1 MILALDEP
9 WGAAREPG
17 GGTPGPNV
25 QKKGYIHLMNHNDYS
40 QRLQQFEDC
49 NSTNLVAL
57 GTWVR
62 NDALPWLWN
71 ELGGAILTPK
81 QQHPNAPTAPR
92 PQRLCPMTDADA
104 VRQGLMVSVA
114 DRMKKLAE
122 PSYFRAQLTMLDKEA
137 IRYCDNIDAFSQAP
151 SVFAKEAVVH
161 TLHRALL
168 EMMRYA
174 LILLEDA
181 AHNVTEVS
189 GYFAAWRRKRETPFE
204 VYKGTE
210 QIIYGTYSG
219 MTHADRAP
227 YTSIDVLRTAIELR
241 LRGAF
246 CVSSYVNTKKTDDL
260 IPIDLSKLF
269 EAIQMHQKDIAFI
282 VNLHDVWKIYRWSNF
297 YLHGGARDFP
307 WVPGFLLQYLRPLF
321 ADPRTGS
328 NVSWSINGG
337 IRMKRET
344 WHAVR
349 KALVPPIERPSLIQ
363 RISNACGTFWPSKAS
378 PLELPAV
385 EERAAECVFLD

>member
-1 MILALDEP
+1 M
-9 WGAAREPG
+9 
-17 GGTPGPNV
+17 
-25 QKKGYIHLMNHNDYS
+25 
-40 QRLQQFEDC
+40 
-49 NSTNLVAL
+49 
-57 GTWVR
+57 
-62 NDALPWLWN
+62 
-71 ELGGAILTPK
+71 
-81 QQHPNAPTAPR
+81 
-92 PQRLCPMTDADA
+92 
-104 VRQGLMVSVA
+104 
-114 DRMKKLAE
+114 
-122 PSYFRAQLTMLDKEA
+122 
-137 IRYCDNIDAFSQAP
+137 
-151 SVFAKEAVVH
+151 H

-181 AHNVTEVS
+181 AHHVTDVP

-210 QIIYGTYSG
+210 QIIYGIYSG

-227 YTSIDVLRTAIELR
+227 YTPVAVLRTAIELR

-246 CVSSYVNTKKTDDL
+246 CVSSYVNPERPDDL
-260 IPIDLSKLF
+260 IPIYLSKLF
-269 EAIQMHQKDIAFI
+269 EAIQTNQKDIEFI
-282 VNLHDVWKIYRWSNF
+282 VDLHDVWKIYRWSNF

-321 ADPRTGS
+321 ADPRTNANGS
-328 NVSWSINGG
+328 GSIDGG

-349 KALVPPIERPSLIQ
+349 NVLVPRIERPGPMQ
-363 RISNACGTFWPSKAS
+363 RLSDAWCALWPSKTS

-385 EERAAECVFLD
+385 EERAAACVFLD

>member
-1 MILALDEP
+1 
-9 WGAAREPG
+9 
-17 GGTPGPNV
+17 
-25 QKKGYIHLMNHNDYS
+25 MNHNDYS
-40 QRLQQFEDC
+40 QKLQQLKDC
-49 NSTNLVAL
+49 NSSNMVAL
-57 GTWVR
+57 GRWVR

-71 ELGGAILTPK
+71 ELGGAILVPK
-81 QQHPNAPTAPR
+81 QQHPKALTAPR
-92 PQRLCPMTDADA
+92 PPKLTPMTDADS
-104 VRQGLMVSVA
+104 VRQGVMVSIA
-114 DRMKKLAE
+114 DRRNKLIE
-122 PSYFRAQLTMLDKEA
+122 PSYYRAHLTMLDREA
-137 IRYCDNIDAFSQAP
+137 TRYCDSIDALSQSP
-151 SVFAKEAVVH
+151 SAFAKEAAVH
-161 TLHRALL
+161 TLHSALL

-189 GYFAAWRRKRETPFE
+189 GYFAAWRRNRETPFE

-210 QIIYGTYSG
+210 QIIYGVYSG

-227 YTSIDVLRTAIELR
+227 YTPVAVLRTAIELR

-246 CVSSYVNTKKTDDL
+246 CVSSYVNPNKPDDL

-269 EAIQMHQKDIAFI
+269 EAIQIHQKDIEFI

-307 WVPGFLLQYLRPLF
+307 WVPGFLLQHLRPLF
-321 ADPRTGS
+321 ADPRTNANG
-328 NVSWSINGG
+328 SWSMNGG

-349 KALVPPIERPSLIQ
+349 ETLVPSIERPGLVRRLSAAWRALCPGQ
-363 RISNACGTFWPSKAS
+363 AS
-378 PLELPAV
+378 SLELAAA

>member
-1 MILALDEP
+1 
-9 WGAAREPG
+9 
-17 GGTPGPNV
+17 
-25 QKKGYIHLMNHNDYS
+25 MNHNDYS
-40 QRLQQFEDC
+40 QKLHQLEPC
-49 NSTNLVAL
+49 NSTNLISL
-57 GTWVR
+57 RDWVR

-71 ELGGAILTPK
+71 ELGGAILTRK
-81 QQHPNAPTAPR
+81 HHPNAPVAPPR
-92 PQRLCPMTDADA
+92 PKLTPMTDADA

-114 DRMKKLAE
+114 DRVNKLIE
-122 PSYFRAQLTMLDKEA
+122 PSYYRAQLTMLDKEA
-137 IRYCDNIDAFSQAP
+137 TRYGDSIDAFSQAP
-151 SVFAKEAVVH
+151 SVFATDAVVH
-161 TLHRALL
+161 TLHRALH
-168 EMMRYA
+168 EMMGYA

-181 AHNVTEVS
+181 AHNVTEVE

-219 MTHADRAP
+219 MTHVDRAP
-227 YTSIDVLRTAIELR
+227 YTPVAVLRTAIELR

-246 CVSSYVNTKKTDDL
+246 CVSSYVNPEKPDEL

-269 EAIQMHQKDIAFI
+269 EAVQTHQKNIEFN

-321 ADPRTGS
+321 ADPRTNPNG
-328 NVSWSINGG
+328 SWSINGG

-344 WHAVR
+344 WRAVR
-349 KALVPPIERPSLIQ
+349 EALLTPIERPGLLQ
-363 RISNACGTFWPSKAS
+363 RLSNAWRALRARKTS
-378 PLELPAV
+378 PLGLPTV
-385 EERAAECVFLD
+385 EERAAECTFLN

>member
-1 MILALDEP
+1 
-9 WGAAREPG
+9 
-17 GGTPGPNV
+17 
-25 QKKGYIHLMNHNDYS
+25 MNHNDYS
-40 QRLQQFEDC
+40 QKLQQLKEC

-57 GTWVR
+57 GGWVR

-81 QQHPNAPTAPR
+81 QQHPNASTAPR
-92 PQRLCPMTDADA
+92 PPKLIPMNDADA
-104 VRQGLMVSVA
+104 IRQGVMVSVA
-114 DRMKKLAE
+114 DRTDKLAA
-122 PSYFRAQLTMLDKEA
+122 PSYYRAQLTMLDKEA
-137 IRYCDNIDAFSQAP
+137 TRYCDSIDCFSQAS
-151 SVFAKEAVVH
+151 SVFAEEAVVH
-161 TLHRALL
+161 TLHRALH
-168 EMMRYA
+168 EMMQYA

-181 AHNVTEVS
+181 AHNVTDVP
-189 GYFAAWRRKRETPFE
+189 GYFGAWRRKRETPFE

-227 YTSIDVLRTAIELR
+227 YAPVAVLRTAIELR
-241 LRGAF
+241 LRDAF
-246 CVSSYVNTKKTDDL
+246 CVSSYVSPRKPDDL
-260 IPIDLSKLF
+260 IPVDLSRLF
-269 EAIQMHQKDIAFI
+269 EAVQVHQKDIEFI

-321 ADPRTGS
+321 ADPRTNANG
-328 NVSWSINGG
+328 SWSVNGG

-349 KALVPPIERPSLIQ
+349 NALIPRIECPSLMQ
-363 RISNACGTFWPSKAS
+363 RLFNAWSALWPSEAS

-385 EERAAECVFLD
+385 EERAAACVFLD